1 MYIETKTKFFTLKG
15 KLEDNYLRFLSVF
28 KAGDRE
34 NTITVSD
41 VGILELLSILECFLR
56 GMLDTQ
62 ETKNYKIVFLKQ
74 NNKKEACLS
83 IGGGLV
89 LSKLEVTVLKNILN
103 LYLREYNIRFYSLSV

>member
-1 MYIETKTKFFTLKG
+1 MYIETKTKFFAIRG
-15 KLEDNYLRFLSVF
+15 KVEDGCLRFLSVF

-41 VGILELLSILECFLR
+41 VGILELLSTLECFLR

-74 NNKKEACLS
+74 NNKKEAYLE
-83 IGGGLV
+83 IGGLV

>member
-15 KLEDNYLRFLSVF
+15 KIEDGYLRFLSVF
-28 KAGDRE
+28 TGDKE

-41 VGILELLSILECFLR
+41 VGILELLSTLECFLR

-74 NNKKEACLS
+74 NNKKEAYLE
-83 IGGGLV
+83 IGGLV

-103 LYLREYNIRFYSLSV
+103 LYLREYNIRFYSLTT